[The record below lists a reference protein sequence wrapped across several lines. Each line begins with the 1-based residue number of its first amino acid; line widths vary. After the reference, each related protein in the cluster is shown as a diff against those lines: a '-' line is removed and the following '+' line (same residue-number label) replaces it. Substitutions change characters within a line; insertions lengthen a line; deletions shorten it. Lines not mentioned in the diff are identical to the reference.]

1 MKKIFEF
8 IQSGKLSEAID
19 YCTNLL
25 KDEPLN
31 FDIRSAYIELLCIDG
46 ELERADKQLDFMVK
60 KSPEFAVGAI
70 NLRHLIRAEQSRK
83 DFYSGK
89 SAPKLFHEADEL
101 DTLFL
106 EMHLAKLEGD
116 LNSLAEMSAKLEV
129 LRTELSDDAQPQGL
143 IRDLDDMLNPYLE
156 VLGTNGEFYLARFSE
171 IESLKVEPIDS
182 VLENIWL
189 RVEMTITDGPTGTA
203 HLPLVYAQ
211 SNSDI
216 EKLGQI
222 TEWDEIS
229 DDIVLGRG
237 MKMLFID
244 EEATLISDL
253 TISKTKEAAV
263 D

>member
-1 MKKIFEF
+1 MKKIYEF
-8 IQSGKLSEAID
+8 IKGGKLSEAME
-19 YCTNLL
+19 YCTSLL

-31 FDIRSAYIELLCIDG
+31 FDIRSAYAELLCIDG
-46 ELERADKQLDFMVK
+46 DLDRADKQLDFMVK
-60 KSPEFAVGAI
+60 KNPEFAVGAI
-70 NLRHLIRAEQSRK
+70 NLRHLIRAEQSRQ

-116 LNSLAEMSAKLEV
+116 SDLLVDMSSKLEV
-129 LRTELSDDAQPQGL
+129 LRAASFSDDHPQSMV
-143 IRDLDDMLNPYLE
+143 RDLDDILNPYLE

-171 IESLKVEPIDS
+171 IESLKVEPVDS
-182 VLENIWL
+182 LLENIWL
-189 RVEMTITDGPTGTA
+189 RVEMGIKDGPSGTA

-211 SNSDI
+211 SENDV

-222 TEWDEIS
+222 TEWDELS
-229 DDIVLGRG
+229 ENVVVGRG
-237 MKMLFID
+237 MKMLFIN
-244 EEATLISDL
+244 EEASLISDL
-253 TISKTKEAAV
+253 SISKNKELSV